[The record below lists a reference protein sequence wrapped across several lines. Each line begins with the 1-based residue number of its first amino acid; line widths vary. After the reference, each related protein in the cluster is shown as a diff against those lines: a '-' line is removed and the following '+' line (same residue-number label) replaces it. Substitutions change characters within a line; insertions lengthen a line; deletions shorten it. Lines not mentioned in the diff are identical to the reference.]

1 MNLLAAPY
9 PWTNCY
15 QIVKITNCKNNHF
28 VVSDADSFSL
38 QKILELLR
46 QIRPMQTEC
55 KGYPFHFL
63 LFYCILQTRTT
74 LKGPF
79 GTAHFFSKIFT
90 CLQRVPLRDSLIIC
104 NKMYVNKSQGV
115 PFFGTIGHFPKRK
128 NPKFFHLK
136 NVVLFPVGE
145 KVVSQSYGA
154 WKAPF
159 GCLKTV
165 AWAFHNYVLGIF

>member
-1 MNLLAAPY
+1 M
-9 PWTNCY
+9 
-15 QIVKITNCKNNHF
+15 
-28 VVSDADSFSL
+28 SDADSFSL

-115 PFFGTIGHFPKRK
+115 PFFGTIGHFPKTK
-128 NPKFFHLK
+128 KSEVFSFKKCCFVPSWGKSG
-136 NVVLFPVGE
+136 FPVLWSMKGTLW
-145 KVVSQSYGA
+145 VSQNC
-154 WKAPF
+154 
-159 GCLKTV
+159 CLS
-165 AWAFHNYVLGIF
+165 FP